1 MVYAFFETQDNYAI
15 THRFDIYFVD
25 SFTIKSD
32 ELIFGNSCWHAIM
45 AIALLFLVPSM
56 KTDEEEEEVGGKGTD
71 TETYYELIGEEG
83 SHLARV
89 TPR

>member
-1 MVYAFFETQDNYAI
+1 
-15 THRFDIYFVD
+15 
-25 SFTIKSD
+25 
-32 ELIFGNSCWHAIM
+32 M

-56 KTDEEEEEVGGKGTD
+56 RADQEDEEVVGKGTD

-89 TPR
+89 QPR